1 MSEFETSAWAGT
13 ECGKENSYIRK
24 QSRQGMLCHVV
35 RCGAVWCG
43 DVDERNIYQV
53 YCLMYH

>member
-24 QSRQGMLCHVV
+24 QSRQGMLSH
-35 RCGAVWCG
+35 GAVWCG
-43 DVDERNIYQV
+43 VVMSMNVIYIKFIA
-53 YCLMYH
+53 